1 MAFTR
6 ATDLAKKIQA
16 VVLPGVTV
24 SVGNSQR
31 IDGLEV
37 VVRGFSHPEDG
48 MSRVWTIS
56 LIGPSG
62 LELDLVITALRKL
75 GFEMRGEA
83 PIMRGTLS
91 EVLSAAERSR
101 LKRKEEQ
108 LEAAAQ
114 KATERAEL
122 QAETYLVQQ
131 SADRQIEELKEQLEA
146 MRQQLEDLTLLP
158 QPRGPAGPAGEPG
171 PAGRDGVDLV
181 ATEAELNDLQDVQ
194 LGGDIPLEAGQV
206 LTWDGSS
213 WANLYVPQL
222 SGPISPGGGGGGS
235 GGGGNGSISILQRN
249 RDNPSAEP
257 SYVQTEVT
265 KISFDSDSGFE
276 AEDLGDGEAFI
287 KLNSTFNPWHVEG
300 QETLD
305 ATGEEP
311 VEFVAGEGVSI
322 TTDANS
328 ATKKI
333 IFSALNNSDLE
344 EAPED
349 GNFYI
354 RRLGQWVKFNDALRA
369 FGVPFFEPVDAG
381 NFTTGRSAAIT
392 SRGYD
397 AGNSTSGRTEASDS
411 VNLDGG
417 RVS

>member
-48 MSRVWTIS
+48 MSRVWTIT

-75 GFEMRGEA
+75 GFQMQGEA

-91 EVLSAAERSR
+91 EVLSAAERSG

-222 SGPISPGGGGGGS
+222 SGPISPGGGGGS
-235 GGGGNGSISILQRN
+235 GGGGGAGLSFWIENENGTLL
-249 RDNPSAEP
+249 PSGEGQDIGSPTQPIGSLYATG
-257 SYVQTEVT
+257 QTIYLDEKPLSLDVT
-265 KISFDSDSGFE
+265 GRLSFDGQLL
-276 AEDLGDGEAFI
+276 ATAAEAF
-287 KLNSTFNPWHVEG
+287 
-300 QETLD
+300 
-305 ATGEEP
+305 
-311 VEFVAGEGVSI
+311 
-322 TTDANS
+322 
-328 ATKKI
+328 
-333 IFSALNNSDLE
+333 E
-344 EAPED
+344 EAPGD